1 MSGKCAWLCVNF
13 CMLVGMRVW
22 LNAIP
27 FKVMRMLMM
36 RVMTMA
42 VFVLQR
48 SVFMLMH
55 MMFCEVQPHAQ
66 GHHRRSRPK
75 TKYWW
80 APQTP
85 RLKWRHQRTARSRS
99 TRLYVPSPM
108 HAKPAR
114 TTPDQGHSPES
125 QSTSQMTTNPR

>member
-1 MSGKCAWLCVNF
+1 
-13 CMLVGMRVW
+13 MLVGMRVW

-66 GHHRRSRPK
+66 GHHCRSRPK
-75 TKYWW
+75 QNIGGLPK
-80 APQTP
+80 
-85 RLKWRHQRTARSRS
+85 H
-99 TRLYVPSPM
+99 
-108 HAKPAR
+108 H
-114 TTPDQGHSPES
+114 D
-125 QSTSQMTTNPR
+125 